1 MGIVHAAVVVHLF
14 FANHIAACIH
24 PGFAANHVAGIG
36 IIVLRAIALFGAF
49 ADATQTGAVTQTAR
63 DVGAIA
69 GRDDTALPVAQWANA
84 PAIAIIAH
92 CRAIATGARA
102 IAQALCGAAGMLGH
116 YHEAAG
122 QVFSP
127 RLGVLVLLHRRL
139 WRIALLILI
148 VVMIVFAVIIA
159 T

>member
-49 ADATQTGAVTQTAR
+49 ANATQTGAVTQTAR

-102 IAQALCGAAGMLGH
+102 IAHTLCGATGMLGH
-116 YHEAAG
+116 DHEASG
-122 QVFSP
+122 KVFAP
-127 RLGVLVLLHRRL
+127 RLGVLILLYGGL
-139 WRIALLILI
+139 WCTALLILI
-148 VVMIVFAVIIA
+148 AVIIIA
-159 T
+159 SA